1 MHTYGL
7 ELLFFLSWWR
17 QKSAVVVLQSYSSSS
32 PRAFFRFSAL
42 LTCASKGRERD
53 AFVVDTSQ
61 DIFFFPFFLFSI
73 EDTCQPTSKVRKSQ
87 IFLITKVVLFF
98 LRNCTRQSVCKS
110 PKSVLLQFRYFFTIL
125 NFAPIKKEKLDFL
138 KVFRHYAMYYID
150 FQSYKTCSALIIVV
164 AFAKL
169 LLSFLPLQLQE
180 NIK

>member
-53 AFVVDTSQ
+53 AFVFVVDTSQ

-73 EDTCQPTSKVRKSQ
+73 VDTCQPTYKVRKSQ

-98 LRNCTRQSVCKS
+98 YEIVLDRVFVNRQKLS
-110 PKSVLLQFRYFFTIL
+110 YF
-125 NFAPIKKEKLDFL
+125 NFAIFHNFEFCAKKKGKIRLFRRFLDI
-138 KVFRHYAMYYID
+138 M
-150 FQSYKTCSALIIVV
+150 
-164 AFAKL
+164 
-169 LLSFLPLQLQE
+169 
-180 NIK
+180 

>member
-32 PRAFFRFSAL
+32 PRAFFRFSAP

-53 AFVVDTSQ
+53 AFVFVVDTSQ

-73 EDTCQPTSKVRKSQ
+73 VDTCQPTYKVRKSQ

-98 LRNCTRQSVCKS
+98 YEIVLDRVHSVWKSAKKSHSTLRAKRATLTFWVVKKFINNAKTG
-110 PKSVLLQFRYFFTIL
+110 QFW
-125 NFAPIKKEKLDFL
+125 DFL
-138 KVFRHYAMYYID
+138 K
-150 FQSYKTCSALIIVV
+150 TWN
-164 AFAKL
+164 L
-169 LLSFLPLQLQE
+169 L
-180 NIK
+180 